1 MSANCVIEMHDL
13 NKKRFPSLSPQHEA
27 MRPRARAAWLNSNAA
42 ASRPRIIRSRFLA
55 HQETATQ
62 QLIPRKQIRS
72 HKQVIN
78 CWVRG
83 SPTEKPQVKTKVAQL
98 SPLTRSPECKAD
110 FEQENQPLPFTN
122 KPHLSALGHK
132 NISHLADLS
141 ESQPTKVVES
151 STKHESTR
159 IEQIKKQRK
168 HIRQPDT
175 HQKRARRAKREKAR
189 AERAQQRAALSPQKR
204 TAPHRSK
211 RPQHEVNAPKPSDKV
226 RSSNDRTTRTERQ
239 ADARAQAVEQQ
250 EQRATRT
257 KQRQTTMDFMADQ
270 LLTQLKQLFENVCAS
285 RQQCQEHDDMEREV
299 RRYIRQLE
307 ECIEAARNLDLDDK
321 DFDAQFSAQCRA
333 FVDLNATAVTA
344 CMIFGTHSLWEM
356 RIT

>member
-1 MSANCVIEMHDL
+1 MSANCVIDMHDL
-13 NKKRFPSLSPQHEA
+13 NKKRFTSLSPQHEA

-55 HQETATQ
+55 LRETATQ
-62 QLIPRKQIRS
+62 QLTPRKQIRS
-72 HKQVIN
+72 HKQVIS
-78 CWVRG
+78 CWVRR
-83 SPTEKPQVKTKVAQL
+83 KVAQL
-98 SPLTRSPECKAD
+98 SPLTRSPECKTD

-122 KPHLSALGHK
+122 KSHLSALGHK

-151 STKHESTR
+151 STKNESTR
-159 IEQIKKQRK
+159 IEHINKQRK

-175 HQKRARRAKREKAR
+175 PQKRARQAKREKAR
-189 AERAQQRAALSPQKR
+189 AERAQQRAALSPQQR
-204 TAPHRSK
+204 TVPRRSQ
-211 RPQHEVNAPKPSDKV
+211 RPQHEVNAPEPSDKV
-226 RSSNDRTTRTERQ
+226 RSSNGHTTRTERQ
-239 ADARAQAVEQQ
+239 ADARAQAVVQQ

-257 KQRQTTMDFMADQ
+257 KQRQTTMDFMTDQ
-270 LLTQLKQLFENVCAS
+270 LLTQLKQLFKNVCAS
-285 RQQCQEHDDMEREV
+285 RQQCQEHDDMEQEV

-307 ECIEAARNLDLDDK
+307 ECIEATHNLDLDAK

-344 CMIFGTHSLWEM
+344 CMKFRSLTHSG
-356 RIT
+356 R